1 MVIILGKYVKP
12 LEVID
17 AFLVGHRKF
26 LDQLYKESEFICS
39 GPQDPRVGGVIVANV
54 DSVDEARQI
63 MKDDPFYINGAAEYQ
78 FIKFLP
84 VKSDKRFSC
93 FIK

>member
-1 MVIILGKYVKP
+1 MVIILGKYTKP

-17 AFLVGHRKF
+17 ALIVEHRKF
-26 LDQLYKESEFICS
+26 LDEFYKKSKFISS
-39 GPQDPRVGGVIVANV
+39 GPQDPRVGGVILANV
-54 DSVDEARQI
+54 DSVEEAKEI
-63 MKDDPFYINGAAEYQ
+63 MKGDPFHINGAAEYQ

-84 VKSDKRFSC
+84 LKCDERFSC

>member
-12 LEVID
+12 LEVINMLI
-17 AFLVGHRKF
+17 AEHRKF
-26 LDQLYKESEFICS
+26 LDEFYKKSKFICS

-54 DSVDEARQI
+54 ESVDEARQI
-63 MKDDPFYINGAAEYQ
+63 MKGDTFHINGAAEYQ
-78 FIKFLP
+78 SIKFLP
-84 VKSDKRFSC
+84 LKCDERFSC